1 MNKKVLITGGAG
13 FIGLHLSR
21 RLLDEGYQVD
31 LIDNFARAVNDKDL
45 KDVLAQDRINFHNID
60 LLSTDEIKK
69 LGNDYDLIF
78 HLAAIIGVTHVMDYP
93 YDVLYKNITM
103 LGNIIEFARRQKK
116 LSRFLFAST
125 SEVYAGTLKHFDL
138 PIPTPEATSLA
149 ITNLS
154 YPRTSYMLSKIY
166 GEALCHQS
174 GLPFTVFRPHNVYG
188 PRMGMAHVIPE
199 QLRNAHEAER
209 GDSINVFS
217 VNHTRCFCYIDDAV
231 EMLLRMMLHDDC
243 EGGTL
248 NLGTQNPE
256 LKIKEVVQKC
266 FSVVGKELFI
276 NEKPETLGS
285 PSRRVP
291 DMTKTSSLLEYES
304 QVSLHSGIAK
314 TYEWYRKNVF
324 DQDLKNAI

>member
-60 LLSTDEIKK
+60 LLSTDQIKK

-199 QLRNAHEAER
+199 QLRNAHEAEK
-209 GDSINVFS
+209 GDSIDVFS

-231 EMLLRMMLHDDC
+231 EMLLRIMLHDGC

-266 FSVVGKELFI
+266 FAVVGKELFI

-291 DMTKTSSLLEYES
+291 DMTKTSSLLGYES